1 MDPQKYTFILVD
13 DSDID
18 LLINK
23 RFLELSGLS
32 HEIHAFMEPTQM
44 FGFLKEQHASLH
56 NVVFLIDLQI
66 PDMNG
71 FEMVQEIEK
80 NYPDILP
87 KSKLF
92 ILSSSIDLEDK
103 LHASN
108 IAHVAAMLPK
118 PLNTQQLRDSL
129 EPVVAKQPKQ

>member
-1 MDPQKYTFILVD
+1 MESLKYTFILVD

-23 RFLELSGLS
+23 RFLELSDMCKNVHSFL
-32 HEIHAFMEPTQM
+32 EPRALLDFLHQESTQ
-44 FGFLKEQHASLH
+44 LKD
-56 NVVFLIDLQI
+56 VVFLIDLQI

-71 FEMVQEIEK
+71 FELVQEIEK
-80 NYPDILP
+80 LSPALVA

-103 LHASN
+103 LNASN
-108 IAHVAAMLPK
+108 SQHIAAMLPK
-118 PLNTQQLRDSL
+118 PLNIQLLKAKL
-129 EPVVAKQPKQ
+129 ESVLTK

>member
-1 MDPQKYTFILVD
+1 MESLKYTFILVD

-23 RFLELSGLS
+23 RFLELSGISKHVHSFLEPHALLDFLS
-32 HEIHAFMEPTQM
+32 ESAQQ
-44 FGFLKEQHASLH
+44 LQD
-56 NVVFLIDLQI
+56 VVFLIDLQI

-71 FEMVQEIEK
+71 FELVYEIEK
-80 NYPDILP
+80 QNPDVVA

-103 LHASN
+103 LNASN
-108 IAHVAAMLPK
+108 SKHITAMLPK
-118 PLNTQQLRDSL
+118 PLNVQLLKTKL
-129 EPVVAKQPKQ
+129 EPVLTK